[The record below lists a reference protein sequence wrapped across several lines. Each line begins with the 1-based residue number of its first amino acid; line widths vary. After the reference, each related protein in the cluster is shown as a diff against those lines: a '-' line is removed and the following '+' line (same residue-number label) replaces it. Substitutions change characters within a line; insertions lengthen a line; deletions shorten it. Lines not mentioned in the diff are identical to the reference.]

1 MAKLY
6 RKRTILVKAE
16 ATYGVEP
23 SPAPAGTD
31 ACQVRNLEI
40 SPVESEVLNRDL
52 VRTYLGSSPQLL
64 ANTRVQLTFE
74 VEYAG
79 SGAAGTAPRYGSLL
93 QACGFVQVEVASTS
107 VTYAPLSA
115 SFKSATI
122 YYSTDGV
129 RHKVIGCRGTF
140 SLNLTANQIPVI
152 NFTMTGQYVAP
163 TDTADP
169 TPTFTNQATPK
180 IFNDTN
186 TTSFTLFSETDLPLQ
201 SCQLDVGNEIAYSEL
216 VNSNKEIMLVNR
228 ASSGSLVIEMP
239 TLASH
244 DFFADAVASTTGNL
258 SIVHGATAGNIITLA
273 SAANAVSLGNPTYS
287 EDNGVVMLNL
297 PYTLV
302 PSTAGNDEFTLVY
315 T

>member
-6 RKRTILVKAE
+6 RKRTVLIKAE
-16 ATYGVEP
+16 STYGTDSTPVG
-23 SPAPAGTD
+23 SD
-31 ACQVRNLEI
+31 ACQVRNLEVT
-40 SPVESEVLNRDL
+40 PVQSDIVSRDL
-52 VRTYLGSSPQLL
+52 IRPYLGASPQLI
-64 ANTRVQLTFE
+64 ANNRVQVTFE
-74 VEYAG
+74 VEYSG
-79 SGAAGTAPRYGSLL
+79 SGTAGTAPRYGSLL
-93 QACGFVQVEVASTS
+93 KACGFSETVVASTS
-107 VTYAPLSA
+107 VTYAPVST
-115 SFKSATI
+115 SFSSVTM

-129 RHKVIGCRGTF
+129 RHKVTGARGTY

-186 TTSFTLFSETDLPLQ
+186 TTAFTLFSETDLPLQ
-201 SCQLDVGNEIAYSEL
+201 SCQLDIGNEVVYREL
-216 VNSNKEIMLVNR
+216 INSDKEVLIVNR
-228 ASSGSLVIEMP
+228 SGSGTLMIEMP

-258 SIVHGATAGNIITLA
+258 SIVHGTTGGNIVTLA
-273 SAANAVSLGNPTYS
+273 SAANAVSLGAPAYS
-287 EDNGVVMLNL
+287 EDSGIVMLNL
-297 PYTLV
+297 PFTLV
-302 PSTAGNDEFTLVY
+302 PGTSGNDEFTLAY

>member
-6 RKRTILVKAE
+6 RKRTVLIKAE
-16 ATYGVEP
+16 STYGTD
-23 SPAPAGTD
+23 STPAGSD
-31 ACQVRNLEI
+31 ACQVRNLEVT
-40 SPVESEVLNRDL
+40 PVQSDIVSRDL
-52 VRTYLGSSPQLL
+52 IRPYLGASPQLI
-64 ANTRVQLTFE
+64 ANNRVQVTFE
-74 VEYAG
+74 VEYSG
-79 SGAAGTAPRYGSLL
+79 SGTAGTAPRYGSLL
-93 QACGFVQVEVASTS
+93 KACGFSETVVASTS
-107 VTYAPLSA
+107 VTYAPVST
-115 SFKSATI
+115 SFSSVTM

-129 RHKVIGCRGTF
+129 RHKVTGARGTY

-186 TTSFTLFSETDLPLQ
+186 TTAFTLFSETDLPLQ
-201 SCQLDVGNEIAYSEL
+201 SCQLDIGNEVVYREL
-216 VNSNKEIMLVNR
+216 INSDKEVLIVNR
-228 ASSGSLVIEMP
+228 SGSGTLAIEMP

-258 SIVHGATAGNIITLA
+258 SIVHGTTGGNIVTLA
-273 SAANAVSLGNPTYS
+273 SAANAVSLGAPAYS
-287 EDNGVVMLNL
+287 EDSGIVMLNL
-297 PYTLV
+297 PFTLV
-302 PSTAGNDEFTLVY
+302 PGTSGNDEFTLAY